1 MNDNFYQIG
10 YENKVELS
18 IVVIVICYFVLF
30 LGVEHLST
38 YLKVYKVGDIIDIK
52 VGRKLVYFGW
62 LSRE

>member
-1 MNDNFYQIG
+1 MKIISNQI
-10 YENKVELS
+10 K
-18 IVVIVICYFVLF
+18 IVACYFVLF
-30 LGVEHLST
+30 IGVEHLST